1 MRTKDELQGILVL
14 VLTAV
19 IWGSG
24 FIGQALGMEHIGPF
38 TFNALR
44 NLVGSVALFPVVL
57 FVSWYREKYYAGK
70 DDAIKADM
78 RYSIIG
84 GICCGLAL
92 FIAGILQQVGIQYTD
107 VGKAGFITCLYIV
120 FVPLVG
126 IFYGKKITKKLI
138 LCIIIALTGLYF
150 LCINES
156 LTLSKGDVLIFLS
169 AFGFTAQ
176 IICIDY
182 FILKANGVMMAN
194 IQFLI
199 SGILSMILACVW
211 ESSYLNLAHIIPA
224 LPAILYTGVIGS
236 GVAYTLQIIGQSK
249 LKPSIASL
257 IMSLEA
263 VFTLILAWLIL
274 KEAMTMR
281 EIFGSVLMFSAII
294 IAQYKSNEAN

>member
-1 MRTKDELQGILVL
+1 MRTKDELQGILIL
-14 VLTAV
+14 TLTAV

-24 FIGQALGMEHIGPF
+24 FIGQALGMDHVGPF
-38 TFNALR
+38 TFNGLR
-44 NLVGSVALFPVVL
+44 NLVGAAALFPVVIFIL
-57 FVSWYREKYYAGK
+57 WYRRKYFS
-70 DDAIKADM
+70 DRNHMIKADWK
-78 RYSIIG
+78 YSIIG
-84 GICCGLAL
+84 GLVCGMAL
-92 FIAGILQQVGIQYTD
+92 FVAGILQQVGIQYTS

-126 IFYGKKITKKLI
+126 IFYGKQITRKLI

-156 LTLSKGDVLIFLS
+156 LSLSKGDFLIFLS

-182 FILKANGVMMAN
+182 FIIKANGVVLAN
-194 IQFLI
+194 IQFLV
-199 SGILSMILACVW
+199 SGILSMILAWIW
-211 ESSYLNLAHIIPA
+211 EPSYLHMSHIVPA

-274 KEAMTMR
+274 NEAMSLR
-281 EIFGSVLMFSAII
+281 EIFGSILMFAAII
-294 IAQYKSNEAN
+294 IAQYKSR